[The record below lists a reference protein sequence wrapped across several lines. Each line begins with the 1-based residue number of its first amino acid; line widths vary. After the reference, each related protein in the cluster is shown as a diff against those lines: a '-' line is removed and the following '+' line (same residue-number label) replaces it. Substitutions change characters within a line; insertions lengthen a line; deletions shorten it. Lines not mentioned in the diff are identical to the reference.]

1 MQSYKFSA
9 IIKRQKEGK
18 TLLSVIRYSLQQR
31 IEYPNDFD
39 AAELLVSCIM
49 TSVLNKKILFY
60 IKNKGT

>member
-39 AAELLVSCIM
+39 AAELLGI
-49 TSVLNKKILFY
+49 
-60 IKNKGT
+60 